1 MRRRTRRILILALCV
16 YALLGIILLLYVA
29 TAHKD
34 YRKEIILVVDDTPTA
49 VLDMSWLDI
58 NPGETFEYTVKLKCK
73 AFGNY
78 SLNFSF
84 GENSRGGLED
94 FIDVEI
100 KHEDISYKNSLKTLL
115 DSDVI
120 YTFDCYLNKNTAT
133 EISIT
138 YSMPENVG
146 NDAQNS
152 FSDFSVLLTTSKE

>member
-100 KHEDISYKNSLKTLL
+100 KHEDISYKNNCLECDNLFYFLYCTKCSDGYILNNGNCLL
-115 DSDVI
+115 NNNI
-120 YTFDCYLNKNTAT
+120 K
-133 EISIT
+133 
-138 YSMPENVG
+138 
-146 NDAQNS
+146 
-152 FSDFSVLLTTSKE
+152 